1 MAAALYWDASA
12 ILSVLIEDPHSKNA
26 RRRLAQEDPHL
37 VSSLAF
43 AEVCAVLTRLARERH
58 LSAQER
64 RLAIRSLQARPWSA
78 LQLEPDRRLVVE
90 LAVRHALRGADLWHL
105 AAAATLAAELPGLEL
120 LAFDSRLID
129 AARRE
134 GLAARASS

>member
-12 ILSVLIEDPHSKNA
+12 ILSVVVADRYSKAA
-26 RRRLAQEDPHL
+26 RRRIAAAELHL

-43 AEVCAVLTRLARERH
+43 AEACAVLTRLARERH
-58 LSAQER
+58 LTQRER

-78 LQLEPDRRLVVE
+78 LHLEPDRQ
-90 LAVRHALRGADLWHL
+90 LATDLALRHPLRGADLWHL
-105 AAAATLAAELPGLEL
+105 AAAATLAAELPEL
-120 LAFDSRLID
+120 VLLTFDTRLGA

-134 GLAARASS
+134 GLTPG